1 MEITEFDCH
10 GFSLKFRQINVT
22 LLWIDLTGKICMAVI
37 FSIFHTV
44 VRNNLV
50 SLWQNFVKSTDLITR
65 LLWIIGNLISRNFLF
80 ESVQSHYHITPLHN
94 RSSNSF
100 SQFLLTVH
108 RSLRMKFMATS
119 GHPLGKNHWP
129 GNDYVQISL
138 CYLWFTEEIEYF
150 KIFLKLCLFT
160 FSHCQY

>member
-1 MEITEFDCH
+1 MIWRNIFLVRVFYHTLEITEFYCH
-10 GFSLKFRQINVT
+10 LPRFFAKIPSNQRYFTMN
-22 LLWIDLTGKICMAVI
+22 WFDGKNLHGSDFLDFPHCG
-37 FSIFHTV
+37 SI
-44 VRNNLV
+44 RNNLV

-80 ESVQSHYHITPLHN
+80 ESVQSHYHITPVHN

-119 GHPLGKNHWP
+119 GHPLGKK
-129 GNDYVQISL
+129 SL
-138 CYLWFTEEIEYF
+138 TREW
-150 KIFLKLCLFT
+150 LCSNFVVLS
-160 FSHCQY
+160 FS